1 MTACP
6 NSYPLQSREDLWST
20 SANKLTNVIQQII
33 EFAKM
38 LPGFMKLQ
46 QDDQIVL
53 LKSGDA
59 IAVQFWQFSDA
70 FFFREFRAGDH
81 PDESLL

>member
-1 MTACP
+1 
-6 NSYPLQSREDLWST
+6 
-20 SANKLTNVIQQII
+20 
-33 EFAKM
+33 M

-59 IAVQFWQFSDA
+59 IAVQFWQFSDQ